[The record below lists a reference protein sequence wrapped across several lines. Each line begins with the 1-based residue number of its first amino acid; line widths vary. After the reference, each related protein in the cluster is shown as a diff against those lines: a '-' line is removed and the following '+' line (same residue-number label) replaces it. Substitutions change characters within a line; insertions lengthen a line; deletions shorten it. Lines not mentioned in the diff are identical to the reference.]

1 MTNTGNCGHQTATL
15 RVTGVRILK
24 EVPGCHQGGP
34 QNRGTRAFG
43 GYATPARAWGRRRTE
58 LAISVHCFRN
68 GD

>member
-34 QNRGTRAFG
+34 QNRGTRAFE
-43 GYATPARAWGRRRTE
+43 GYATPARAWGR
-58 LAISVHCFRN
+58 
-68 GD
+68 